1 MWADYYEKYKGN
13 PKFGMSEEDKLNA
26 QARLEGLK
34 NAYMMNAMNA
44 RLGTQ
49 KDIANNR
56 FQTQRDIAHRNQNVA
71 AGKEGATL
79 DEDGNLVPAASPMPV
94 AAATISKDTS
104 IADVNKSRKE
114 QIDTANDITKKAL
127 SGNSGDT
134 DMQLSGIGPRGA
146 SFTNLNVAGQKDV
159 MKEEAQAYKL
169 QNSKVDAAIHAHTLL
184 DSGFDPKTGKYDI
197 SKIPLSELGTSA
209 ANVITND
216 PGTDARTREE
226 MRVKSLQGDTMGILS
241 YLTGKPMNAMTPENA
256 NMLSDIFERQGS
268 LSEDLRDQHAKS
280 VGSKNMGNSFKQYL
294 SSSPSYAYKQKQ
306 KIGGLSQAT
315 ANASIPSFNSLSELQ
330 SANLPK
336 GTRVRVGN
344 QTGVWGE

>member
-1 MWADYYEKYKGN
+1 MWADYYEKYRGT

-34 NAYMMNAMNA
+34 NAYLMNMMGA

-49 KDIANNR
+49 QDIANKR
-56 FQTQRDIAHRNQNVA
+56 FQTQKDVARINQTVN
-71 AGKEGATL
+71 AGKQGATL
-79 DEDGNLVPAASPMPV
+79 DEDNNLIPAASPMPV
-94 AAATISKDTS
+94 AAATIAKDTS
-104 IADVNKSRKE
+104 IADVNKSRKT
-114 QIDTANDITKKAL
+114 QIDTVNDITKKAVSGGADDSNLVL
-127 SGNSGDT
+127 SGV
-134 DMQLSGIGPRGA
+134 GPRGA
-146 SFTNLNVAGQKDV
+146 SFTNMDVVGQKDV

-169 QNSKVDAAIHAHTLL
+169 QNQKVDAAIHAHTLL
-184 DSGFDPKTGKYDI
+184 DAGFDPKTGRYDI
-197 SKIPLSELGTSA
+197 SKIPLSELGTAA

-241 YLTGKPMNAMTPENA
+241 YITGKPMNVMTSENA

-268 LSEDLRDQHAKS
+268 LSEDLRNQHAQS

-294 SSSPSYAYKQKQ
+294 STSPSYGYRQKQ
-306 KIGGLSQAT
+306 KITGLSQAT
-315 ANASIPSFNSLSELQ
+315 SGVSIPAFNSLSELQ
-330 SANLPK
+330 AANLPK
-336 GTRVRVGN
+336 GTRVKVGN